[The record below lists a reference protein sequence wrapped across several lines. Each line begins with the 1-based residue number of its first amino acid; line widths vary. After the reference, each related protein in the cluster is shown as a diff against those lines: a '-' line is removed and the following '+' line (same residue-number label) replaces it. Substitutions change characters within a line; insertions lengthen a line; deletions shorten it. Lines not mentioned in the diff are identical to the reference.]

1 MENEH
6 WSKSELKVYILLL
19 CAKADS
25 VESQEEISYIQSKAS
40 EATVTKMQGEIEGD
54 TEDESL
60 QKIQD
65 NLSWHNYSPT
75 EIKELKKEMET
86 IFLSDDKY
94 LVKESSL
101 SEILDNILF

>member
-1 MENEH
+1 MENEY
-6 WSKSELKVYILLL
+6 WSKSELQVYILLL
-19 CAKADS
+19 CAQADN
-25 VESQEEISYIQSKAS
+25 VETQDELSFIKSKATA
-40 EATVTKMQGEIEGD
+40 ATVAKMQLEIEGD

-65 NLSWHNYSPT
+65 NLAWHNYSPR

>member
-1 MENEH
+1 MENEY
-6 WSKSELKVYILLL
+6 WSKSELQVYILLL
-19 CAKADS
+19 CAQADN
-25 VESQEEISYIQSKAS
+25 VETQEEISFIKSKATA
-40 EATVTKMQGEIEGD
+40 ATVEKMQHEIDGD

-65 NLSWHNYSPT
+65 NLAWHNYSPR

>member
-1 MENEH
+1 MENEY
-6 WSKSELKVYILLL
+6 WSKSELQVYILLL
-19 CAKADS
+19 CAQADN
-25 VESQEEISYIQSKAS
+25 VETQEELSFIKTKAS
-40 EATVTKMQGEIEGD
+40 AETVSKMQGEIEGD

-65 NLSWHNYSPT
+65 NLAWHNYSPR

-94 LVKESSL
+94 IVKESSL